1 MPKDLTTEHDNLINL
16 SISRSW
22 TMPEFKIK
30 NFVGNAQITPYAKLK
45 QYLTELSGRQSAV
58 ENMEYEHSKLQLQ
71 IELEKEFAESADSP
85 AKRKLHELE
94 VFKLTT
100 MFEKSS
106 YRLRDTYAERDLYI
120 KVIEDFNN
128 SPEARLPDGRFLM
141 DILDDPIICEQLERE
156 HWTLRLAKQT
166 AMDMIAYGRAGVG
179 NMEAVT
185 MLEPDQ
191 QMDVMKMACE
201 FFIRNENRTTALLN
215 ATNEALMSNR
225 LPPSALTAQLV
236 FNGQQITVSKQGE

>member
-1 MPKDLTTEHDNLINL
+1 
-16 SISRSW
+16 
-22 TMPEFKIK
+22 MPEFKIK

-58 ENMEYEHSKLQLQ
+58 ESMEYEHQKLELQ

-94 VFKLTT
+94 VFKLNNLLN
-100 MFEKSS
+100 KSKF
-106 YRLRDTYAERDLYI
+106 RLRDTYAERDLYI

-128 SPEARLPDGRFLM
+128 SPEAKLPDGRLLI
-141 DILDDPIICEQLERE
+141 DALDDPETCEKLEKE

-185 MLEPDQ
+185 MLEPEQ
-191 QMDVMKMACE
+191 QLDVMKIACE
-201 FFIRNENRTTALLN
+201 FFIRNENRTNALLS
-215 ATNEALMSNR
+215 ATNEALIQNR
-225 LPPSALTAQLV
+225 LPPSTFTAQLV
-236 FNGQQITVSKQGE
+236 FNGNQLTVAPQGE